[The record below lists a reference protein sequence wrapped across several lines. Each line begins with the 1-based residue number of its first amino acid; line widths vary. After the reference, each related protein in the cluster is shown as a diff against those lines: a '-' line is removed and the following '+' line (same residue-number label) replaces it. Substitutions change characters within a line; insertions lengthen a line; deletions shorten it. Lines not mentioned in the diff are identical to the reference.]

1 MMLPSIDND
10 RGVPVVI
17 YVLVRQNLMFGGS
30 EEVNS
35 VPE

>member
-1 MMLPSIDND
+1 MLPSIDND
-10 RGVPVVI
+10 SGVPIVI
-17 YVLVRQNLMFGGS
+17 CVLVMQNLMFGGS